1 MGQRCCAH
9 HFRSVTLF
17 SRGNEFVTILYVEG
31 SNAQPFRHRSGFFAA
46 RISERTEVM
55 CMILKLNAK
64 QSAKARKLARRECC
78 NCYKGNCI
86 LLDDGDPC
94 VCPQL
99 ITYSHII
106 CKWFKVAVLP
116 VDKDL
121 HIELMKPPNTKLCS
135 ICGRYYVPN
144 SNRSKYCSDC
154 RKVITRRQA
163 AERKQKQ
170 RLMSRNKGV
179 LFP

>member
-1 MGQRCCAH
+1 M
-9 HFRSVTLF
+9 
-17 SRGNEFVTILYVEG
+17 SRIILL
-31 SNAQPFRHRSGFFAA
+31 SP
-46 RISERTEVM
+46 
-55 CMILKLNAK
+55 K
-64 QSAKARKLARRECC
+64 QSRRTNALVRKLCC
-78 NCYKGNCI
+78 NYDGGHCI
-86 LLDDGDPC
+86 LLDDSDLC

-135 ICGRYYVPN
+135 ICGRYYIPN

-170 RLMSRNKGV
+170 RLMSRNKGN

>member
-1 MGQRCCAH
+1 MAQRCCAH

-86 LLDDGDPC
+86 LLDDGEECKC
-94 VCPQL
+94 VQL
-99 ITYSHII
+99 ISRYGIY
-106 CKWFKVAVLP
+106 CNYFRKAVLP
-116 VDKDL
+116 GEK
-121 HIELMKPPNTKLCS
+121 ELYEEIL
-135 ICGRYYVPN
+135 
-144 SNRSKYCSDC
+144 
-154 RKVITRRQA
+154 Q
-163 AERKQKQ
+163 Q
-170 RLMSRNKGV
+170 NKIR
-179 LFP
+179 